1 MHSSRCH
8 TFQNSISVLVGMTF
22 DLQPGVMHLLERGIC
37 VSWDTLSRSVGLT
50 IQTILTTSPKLKYTM
65 AGVHYDM
72 SKINQFDRAHA
83 EAVVVKRL
91 CTPHIFYFKYLKARY
106 ISFGNI
112 RPK

>member
-1 MHSSRCH
+1 MYSNRCH

-50 IQTILTTSPKLKYTM
+50 IQTILTISPKLKYTM

-72 SKINQFDRAHA
+72 SKINPA
-83 EAVVVKRL
+83 EAVVVKAVY
-91 CTPHIFYFKYLKARY
+91 PHILILHFKSR
-106 ISFGNI
+106 G
-112 RPK
+112 